1 MILRQ
6 SLLRTSLLTL
16 ALCLAA
22 TSCSKASDA
31 GPSGGPSVKDGPTQD
46 GARRINIAVT
56 PEGYTPSAIEAKA
69 GENLVLRFTRTA
81 KGDCL
86 SQVVFPDQKITRD
99 LPLNTPVEVAIKAE
113 KAGKI
118 PFQCGMN
125 MVRGSINVTGT

>member
-1 MILRQ
+1 MIPRP
-6 SLLRTSLLTL
+6 SYLRTGLLTL

-31 GPSGGPSVKDGPTQD
+31 GPSGGAAKEGPRAD
-46 GARRINIAVT
+46 GARLVNVAVT
-56 PEGYTPSAIEAKA
+56 PEGYTPGTIEAKA
-69 GENLVLRFTRTA
+69 GESLVLRFTRTA

-86 SQVVFPDQKITRD
+86 SQVVFPEQKITKD

-125 MVRGSINVTGT
+125 MVRGSINVTGS